1 MFDFDNLIDSP
12 RKIPR
17 DELSNYLQAPREK
30 VRDPLKWWKD
40 LEASAPTL
48 SRMARD
54 YLSIPGKHE
63 ASQTSP
69 FMTDIGTRDSN
80 DDGC

>member
-1 MFDFDNLIDSP
+1 
-12 RKIPR
+12 
-17 DELSNYLQAPREK
+17 
-30 VRDPLKWWKD
+30 
-40 LEASAPTL
+40 
-48 SRMARD
+48 MARD